1 MRALVRSLA
10 VLLAV
15 AAPAGAR
22 AEAPDAGAGIR
33 VRVDLEAF
41 ELRGSDPR
49 RPDDALR
56 VPVVTGSPA
65 HPTPTGR
72 FTPRIAIRNP
82 AWKPGPI
89 ARDRGAERM
98 PPSTRTPMGIAKIPL
113 GPEGFNLHGGADPL
127 LLGKPVSLG
136 CVRTL
141 DPDFARLI
149 KWFKAQRALLEPRLQ
164 PDGEVHQG
172 FARPIRIRVTR

>member
-15 AAPAGAR
+15 SVLAGAR
-22 AEAPDAGAGIR
+22 AEAADAGAGIR
-33 VRVDLEAF
+33 IRVDLEAI

-49 RPDDALR
+49 RPDDPLR

-82 AWKPGPI
+82 AWKPGRI

-127 LLGKPVSLG
+127 LLGKPASLG
-136 CVRTL
+136 CL
-141 DPDFARLI
+141 RL
-149 KWFKAQRALLEPRLQ
+149 ADDDMRALLDWLARGGALGPQLETPE
-164 PDGEVHQG
+164 GEVRQ
-172 FARPIRIRVTR
+172 RIRRPVAFEVR